1 MKYKINRENEQL
13 ELNIQNEI
21 NECLE
26 DFKSFCFDAG
36 AGAGKTYALQKSIEY
51 ILKTEGENLRQ
62 NNQKILC
69 ITYTNTA
76 KDEIFERIGKNSS
89 VIVSTIHE
97 FLWGFIAIQQELLTI
112 EHKEKIK
119 IEIEK
124 IKIEIE
130 KELKKTD
137 QTINSKHLSSN
148 INLVDFQKEISDE
161 GFLKVFYNTPTTP
174 AQEFKDKIIAHNEY
188 FKDYLKNVNKFSDF
202 VKKCVKKSNLE
213 HTLKEIES
221 KKTNKII
228 YNPVQNRDKLEKY
241 VISHD
246 TLLLYSK
253 NIITSQNILKRLF
266 SDRYPYV
273 LVDEYQDTDEKVIDI
288 IDSIREHSNAKKKF
302 MVGFFGDS
310 LQNIYKD
317 GVGVLPQ
324 KNEYQ
329 IIEKK
334 FNRRSSTQ
342 IVGLIEKI
350 RNDNFGQQSI
360 YTNFSNGSYNFY
372 IADENFNLAS
382 FLQEKNLTNNTAC
395 LLMKNDDISRARGF
409 EKIIIALKKSPRFSG
424 KNYKNM
430 TNEFLQKNL
439 QHMGWFLREIL
450 TLIDFIQKIEND
462 NSTVREIIQFVTP
475 YKSTLT
481 FSEIQQFI
489 SSLRKINLTTL
500 AISDCINKIANIK
513 GRISGEKILR
523 RIFSI
528 DDTRKEILVNI
539 KNRAHDYFYYSQDS
553 EDLEDSEEEMTVID
567 DFFELNTSIFFK
579 WYNYIFDDTK
589 NEGISYY
596 TLHGSKGLEFDN
608 VVVVL
613 QDNFAKRTDY
623 CKFFFENYNT
633 KIAFGTQFQE
643 TDTQSQ
649 KAAAQFQEVRN
660 LLYVAF
666 SRAKI
671 NLYVIYKNNP
681 SKNSSKNIEKIFG
694 GIHTLS

>member
-1 MKYKINRENEQL
+1 MIYTISPENEQL
-13 ELNIQNEI
+13 ELDIQKNI

-26 DFKSFCFDAG
+26 NFKSFCFDAG

-51 ILKTEGENLRQ
+51 ILKTKGENLKLR
-62 NNQKILC
+62 NQKILC
-69 ITYTNTA
+69 ITYTNAA
-76 KDEIFERIGKNSS
+76 KDEILERIGKNSS
-89 VIVSTIHE
+89 VVVSTIHE

-112 EHKEKIK
+112 EHEKK
-119 IEIEK
+119 ITETL
-124 IKIEIE
+124 
-130 KELKKTD
+130 KELEQK
-137 QTINSKHLSSN
+137 INDNPLSSN
-148 INLVDFQKEISDE
+148 INLIEFQNSINNEE
-161 GFLKVFYNTPTTP
+161 FLKIFYNTLRTP
-174 AQEFKDKIIAHNEY
+174 AEKFKDKIITHNEY
-188 FKDYLKNVNKFSDF
+188 FKDYLSNVNTFRTF
-202 VKKCVKKSNLE
+202 VKINIKKTKFEN
-213 HTLKEIES
+213 TLNEIKS
-221 KKTNKII
+221 KKINKIV
-228 YNPVQNRDKLEKY
+228 YNPIQNRDKLEKY

-288 IDSIREHSNAKKKF
+288 MDSIREHSNAKKKF

-317 GVGVLPQ
+317 GVGGLPQ
-324 KNEYQ
+324 KNKYQ

-334 FNRRSSTQ
+334 FNRRSSSQ

-360 YTNFSNGSYNFY
+360 YTNFNNGSYNFY
-372 IADENFNLAS
+372 IADDNFNLTS
-382 FLQEKNLTNNTAC
+382 FLQEKNLTKSTAC
-395 LLMKNDDISRARGF
+395 LLMKNDDIINAKGF
-409 EKIIIALKKSPRFSG
+409 DEILTVFKRFPRFNGS
-424 KNYKNM
+424 NYDNV

-450 TLIDFIQKIEND
+450 TFIDFIKKIEND
-462 NSTVREIIQFVTP
+462 NSTVREIIQFITP

-489 SSLRKINLTTL
+489 SSLRKINLSTL
-500 AISDCINKIANIK
+500 TINECIKEIAYIK

-523 RIFSI
+523 KIFSI

-553 EDLEDSEEEMTVID
+553 ENSEEEMTVIN

-613 QDNFAKRTDY
+613 QDNFARRTDY
-623 CKFFFENYNT
+623 CKFFFKNYNT
-633 KIAFGTQFQE
+633 QIASGTQFQE
-643 TDTQSQ
+643 TDTQFQ

-681 SKNSSKNIEKIFG
+681 PEDLLGNIKEIFRKVY
-694 GIHTLS
+694 TFKQ

>member
-1 MKYKINRENEQL
+1 MTDKISEKNKQL
-13 ELNIQNEI
+13 ELDIQKNINR
-21 NECLE
+21 CLDNFE
-26 DFKSFCFDAG
+26 SFCFDAG
-36 AGAGKTYALQKSIEY
+36 AGAGKTYALQKSIEH
-51 ILKTEGENLRQ
+51 ILKTKGKALKQ

-69 ITYTNTA
+69 ITYTNAA
-76 KDEIFERIGKNSS
+76 KDEILDRLGKNSS

-97 FLWGFIAIQQELLTI
+97 FLWGFIAIQQELLMI
-112 EHKEKIK
+112 EHEKKIK
-119 IEIEK
+119 GELN
-124 IKIEIE
+124 KIEQ
-130 KELKKTD
+130 K
-137 QTINSKHLSSN
+137 INSNALSSS
-148 INLVDFQKEISDE
+148 VTFADFQAAISDE
-161 GFLKVFYNTPTTP
+161 KFLEVFYNTPSTP
-174 AQEFKDKIIAHNEY
+174 AEKFKSMIKEYSEY
-188 FKDYLKNVNKFSDF
+188 FSPYLSNVKTFSSL
-202 VKKCVKKSNLE
+202 VKIVIKKYKLEQTLKQIEDKKS
-213 HTLKEIES
+213 KQ
-221 KKTNKII
+221 II
-228 YNPVQNRDKLEKY
+228 YNPIQNRDKLEKY

-288 IDSIREHSNAKKKF
+288 IDSIREYSNAKKKF

-324 KNEYQ
+324 KNKYQ

-334 FNRRSSTQ
+334 FNRRSSSQ

-360 YTNFSNGSYNFY
+360 YTNFNNGSYNFY
-372 IADENFNLAS
+372 IADNNFNLTS
-382 FLQEKNLTNNTAC
+382 FLQEKNLTKSTAC
-395 LLMKNDDISRARGF
+395 LLMKNDDIINARGF
-409 EKIIIALKKSPRFSG
+409 DEILTVLRKFPRFNGS
-424 KNYKNM
+424 NYDNV

-450 TLIDFIQKIEND
+450 TFIDFIQKIENG
-462 NSTVREIIQFVTP
+462 NSTVKEIIQFITS

-481 FSEIQQFI
+481 FAEMQQFI
-489 SSLRKINLTTL
+489 SNLRKINFSTLT
-500 AISDCINKIANIK
+500 INKCINEIINIK

-523 RIFSI
+523 NIFSI
-528 DDTRKEILVNI
+528 DDMEKDILVNI
-539 KNRAHDYFYYSQDS
+539 KNRAHDYFYYSQG
-553 EDLEDSEEEMTVID
+553 LENSGKDMTVID
-567 DFFELNTSIFFK
+567 EFFELNISIFFK
-579 WYNYIFDDTK
+579 WYNYIFDDAR
-589 NEGISYY
+589 NDGVSYY

-613 QDNFAKRTDY
+613 QDNFAKRKDY
-623 CKFFFENYNT
+623 CKFFFKNYNT
-633 KIAFGTQFQE
+633 QIASGTQFQE

-681 SKNSSKNIEKIFG
+681 PEDLLENIKEIFRKV
-694 GIHTLS
+694 HTFKQ

>member
-1 MKYKINRENEQL
+1 MIYTISPENEQL
-13 ELNIQNEI
+13 ELDIQKNI

-26 DFKSFCFDAG
+26 NFKSFCFDAG

-51 ILKTEGENLRQ
+51 ILKTKGENLKLR
-62 NNQKILC
+62 NQKILC
-69 ITYTNTA
+69 ITYTNAA
-76 KDEIFERIGKNSS
+76 KDEILERIGKNSS
-89 VIVSTIHE
+89 VVVSTIHE

-112 EHKEKIK
+112 EHEKK
-119 IEIEK
+119 ITETL
-124 IKIEIE
+124 
-130 KELKKTD
+130 KELEQK
-137 QTINSKHLSSN
+137 INDNPLSSN
-148 INLVDFQKEISDE
+148 INLIEFQNSINNEE
-161 GFLKVFYNTPTTP
+161 FLKIFYNTLRTP
-174 AQEFKDKIIAHNEY
+174 AEKFKDKIITHNEY
-188 FKDYLKNVNKFSDF
+188 FKDYLSNVNTFRTF
-202 VKKCVKKSNLE
+202 VKINIKKTKFEN
-213 HTLKEIES
+213 TLNEIKS
-221 KKTNKII
+221 KKINKIV
-228 YNPVQNRDKLEKY
+228 YNPIQNRDKLEKY

-288 IDSIREHSNAKKKF
+288 MDSIREHSNAKKKF

-317 GVGVLPQ
+317 GVGGLPQ
-324 KNEYQ
+324 KNKYQ

-334 FNRRSSTQ
+334 FNRRSSSQ

-360 YTNFSNGSYNFY
+360 YTNFNNGSYNFY
-372 IADENFNLAS
+372 IADDNFNLTS
-382 FLQEKNLTNNTAC
+382 FLQEKNLTKSTAC
-395 LLMKNDDISRARGF
+395 LLMKNDDIINARGF
-409 EKIIIALKKSPRFSG
+409 DEILTVLKRFPRFNGS
-424 KNYKNM
+424 NYDNV

-439 QHMGWFLREIL
+439 QHMGWFSREIL
-450 TLIDFIQKIEND
+450 TFIDFIKKIEND
-462 NSTVREIIQFVTP
+462 NSTVREIVQFITP

-489 SSLRKINLTTL
+489 SSLRKINLSTL
-500 AISDCINKIANIK
+500 TINECIKEIAYIK
-513 GRISGEKILR
+513 GHISGEKILR
-523 RIFSI
+523 KIFSI
-528 DDTRKEILVNI
+528 DNTRKEILVNI

-553 EDLEDSEEEMTVID
+553 EDSEEEMTVIN

-613 QDNFAKRTDY
+613 QDNFARRTDY
-623 CKFFFENYNT
+623 CKFFFKNYNT
-633 KIAFGTQFQE
+633 QIVSGTQFQE

-681 SKNSSKNIEKIFG
+681 PEDLLRNIKEIFRKV
-694 GIHTLS
+694 HTFKQ

>member
-1 MKYKINRENEQL
+1 MTYTISPENEQL
-13 ELNIQNEI
+13 ELDIQKKI
-21 NECLE
+21 NKCLKN
-26 DFKSFCFDAG
+26 FKSFCFDAG

-51 ILKTEGENLRQ
+51 VLKTKGETLKLR
-62 NNQKILC
+62 NQKILC
-69 ITYTNTA
+69 ITYTNAA
-76 KDEIFERIGKNSS
+76 KDEILERIGKNSS
-89 VIVSTIHE
+89 VVVSTIHE

-112 EHKEKIK
+112 EHKKKIK
-119 IEIEK
+119 EEL
-124 IKIEIE
+124 
-130 KELKKTD
+130 KELEQKITG
-137 QTINSKHLSSN
+137 NPLSSSRN
-148 INLVDFQKEISDE
+148 VVLIDFQNAISNE
-161 GFLKVFYNTPTTP
+161 EFLKTFYNTPIIP
-174 AQEFKDKIIAHNEY
+174 AEKFKEKIIAHNNY
-188 FKDYLKNVNKFSDF
+188 FEDYLSNVNTFSTF
-202 VKKCVKKSNLE
+202 VKINIKKTKLE
-213 HTLKEIES
+213 NTLNEIKS
-221 KKTNKII
+221 KKINKIV
-228 YNPVQNRDKLEKY
+228 YNPIQNRDKLEKY

-288 IDSIREHSNAKKKF
+288 MDSIREYSNAKKKF

-324 KNEYQ
+324 KNKYQ

-334 FNRRSSTQ
+334 FNRRSSSQ

-360 YTNFSNGSYNFY
+360 YTNFNNGSYNFY
-372 IADENFNLAS
+372 IADDNFNLTS
-382 FLQEKNLTNNTAC
+382 FLQEKNLTKSTAC
-395 LLMKNDDISRARGF
+395 LLMKNDDIINARGF
-409 EKIIIALKKSPRFSG
+409 DEILTVLKKFPRFNGS
-424 KNYKNM
+424 NYDNV

-450 TLIDFIQKIEND
+450 TFIDFIQKIENG
-462 NSTVREIIQFVTP
+462 NSTVKEIIQFITS

-481 FSEIQQFI
+481 FAEMQQFI
-489 SSLRKINLTTL
+489 SNLRKINFSTLT
-500 AISDCINKIANIK
+500 INKCINEIINIK

-523 RIFSI
+523 NIFSI
-528 DDTRKEILVNI
+528 DDMEKDILVNI
-539 KNRAHDYFYYSQDS
+539 KNREHDYFYYSQG
-553 EDLEDSEEEMTVID
+553 LENSGKDTTVID
-567 DFFELNTSIFFK
+567 EFFELNISIFFK
-579 WYNYIFDDTK
+579 WYNYIFDDAR
-589 NEGISYY
+589 NDGVSYY

-613 QDNFAKRTDY
+613 QDNFAKRKDY
-623 CKFFFENYNT
+623 CKFFFKNYNT
-633 KIAFGTQFQE
+633 QIASGTQFQE

-671 NLYVIYKNNP
+671 NLYIIYKNNP
-681 SKNSSKNIEKIFG
+681 PEDLLENIKEIFRKVH
-694 GIHTLS
+694 IFKQ

>member
-1 MKYKINRENEQL
+1 MTDKISEKNKQL
-13 ELNIQNEI
+13 ELDIQKNINR
-21 NECLE
+21 CLDNFE
-26 DFKSFCFDAG
+26 SFCFDAG
-36 AGAGKTYALQKSIEY
+36 AGAGKTYALQKSIEH
-51 ILKTEGENLRQ
+51 ILKTKGKALKQ

-69 ITYTNTA
+69 ITYTNAA
-76 KDEIFERIGKNSS
+76 KDEILDRLGKNSS

-97 FLWGFIAIQQELLTI
+97 FLWGFIAIQQELLMI
-112 EHKEKIK
+112 EHEKKIK
-119 IEIEK
+119 GEL
-124 IKIEIE
+124 
-130 KELKKTD
+130 KELEQKITD
-137 QTINSKHLSSN
+137 NPLSSSRN
-148 INLVDFQKEISDE
+148 VVLIDFQNAISNE
-161 GFLKVFYNTPTTP
+161 EFLKIFYNTPIIP
-174 AQEFKDKIIAHNEY
+174 AEKFKEKIIAHNDY
-188 FKDYLKNVNKFSDF
+188 FEDYLSNVNTFSTF
-202 VKKCVKKSNLE
+202 VKINIKKTKLE
-213 HTLKEIES
+213 NTLNEIKS
-221 KKTNKII
+221 KKINKIV
-228 YNPVQNRDKLEKY
+228 YNPIQNRDKLEKY

-288 IDSIREHSNAKKKF
+288 MDSIREYSNAKKKF

-324 KNEYQ
+324 KNKYQ

-334 FNRRSSTQ
+334 FNRRSSSQ

-360 YTNFSNGSYNFY
+360 YTNFNNGSYNFY
-372 IADENFNLAS
+372 IADDNFNLTS
-382 FLQEKNLTNNTAC
+382 FLQEKNLTKSTAC
-395 LLMKNDDISRARGF
+395 LLMKNDDIINARRF
-409 EKIIIALKKSPRFSG
+409 DEILTVLKKFPRFNGS
-424 KNYKNM
+424 NYDNV

-450 TLIDFIQKIEND
+450 TFIDFIQKIENG
-462 NSTVREIIQFVTP
+462 NSTVKEIIQFITS

-481 FSEIQQFI
+481 FAEMQQFI
-489 SSLRKINLTTL
+489 SNLRKINLSTL
-500 AISDCINKIANIK
+500 TINKCINEIINIK

-523 RIFSI
+523 NIFSI
-528 DDTRKEILVNI
+528 DDMEKDILVNI
-539 KNRAHDYFYYSQDS
+539 KNRAHDYFYYSQG
-553 EDLEDSEEEMTVID
+553 LENSGKDITVID
-567 DFFELNTSIFFK
+567 EFFELNISIFFK
-579 WYNYIFDDTK
+579 WYNYIFDDARK
-589 NEGISYY
+589 NGVSYY

-613 QDNFAKRTDY
+613 QDNFARKTDY

-633 KIAFGTQFQE
+633 KFAS
-643 TDTQSQ
+643 DTQSQ
-649 KAAAQFQEVRN
+649 KAATQFQEVRN

-681 SKNSSKNIEKIFG
+681 SKNSSKNIKKIFG
-694 GIHTLS
+694 GIHTLP